1 LTLGGKTTKFSE
13 HASCAVSNQDQA
25 RMYGEAGR
33 KEQEVET
40 SSIVA

>member
-1 LTLGGKTTKFSE
+1 VEKQQNSVSMQ
-13 HASCAVSNQDQA
+13 AAVSNQDEA
-25 RMYGEAGR
+25 RMYGEAGK